1 MKNEQEEPKH
11 YVLEVQ
17 SATIRQTTVRAKPEV
32 EPEEKPELAPVEGE
46 EQNDGEVSI

>member
-1 MKNEQEEPKH
+1 MKTEQEEPKH

-17 SATIRQTTVRAKPEV
+17 SATIRQTTVRAKPEA
-32 EPEEKPELAPVEGE
+32 KPEVATVEGE